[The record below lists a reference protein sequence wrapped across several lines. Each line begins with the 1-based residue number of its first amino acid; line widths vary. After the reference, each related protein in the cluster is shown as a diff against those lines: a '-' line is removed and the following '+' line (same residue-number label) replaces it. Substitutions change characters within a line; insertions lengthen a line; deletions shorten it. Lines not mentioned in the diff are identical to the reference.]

1 MQDSYPYVP
10 VPVPIVPDPGVLKI
24 IFKVSKKTVLL
35 PHLFVCLF
43 LVLDA
48 GENFW
53 NLDKKFEYRIV
64 KILIYKDKN
73 RHSVLP
79 FHLV

>member
-1 MQDSYPYVP
+1 M
-10 VPVPIVPDPGVLKI
+10 VPDPGVLKI

>member
-1 MQDSYPYVP
+1 M
-10 VPVPIVPDPGVLKI
+10 VPDPGVLKI

-64 KILIYKDKN
+64 KILIHKDKN
-73 RHSVLP
+73 RQSVLP